1 MQDRRIQRVGAVA
14 NRAYRGT
21 RLSSGDLERQ
31 EGIRRG
37 EHLGFFSM
45 SPYSQT
51 EFVLTPFPT
60 LSSVWHSRH

>member
-37 EHLGFFSM
+37 EHLGFFFDEPLFTNGVCSN
-45 SPYSQT
+45 SISH
-51 EFVLTPFPT
+51 FILRVA
-60 LSSVWHSRH
+60 